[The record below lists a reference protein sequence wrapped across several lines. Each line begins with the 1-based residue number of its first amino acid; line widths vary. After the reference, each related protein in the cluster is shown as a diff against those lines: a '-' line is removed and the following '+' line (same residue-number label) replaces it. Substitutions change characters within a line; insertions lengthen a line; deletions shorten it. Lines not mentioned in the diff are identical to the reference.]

1 MSCVLLII
9 FLGRLST
16 GIYVF
21 TTVHLYCIESTLLH
35 DINNDAWFFNSIP
48 RGLQHTQLNLK

>member
-1 MSCVLLII
+1 MSWVPLII
-9 FLGRLST
+9 FSDGLFT
-16 GIYVF
+16 GIYAF

-48 RGLQHTQLNLK
+48 RGL

>member
-1 MSCVLLII
+1 MLCILLII

-21 TTVHLYCIESTLLH
+21 TIVHLYCAESTLLH
-35 DINNDAWFFNSIP
+35 DINNDAWLFNSIP
-48 RGLQHTQLNLK
+48 RGL